1 MDVDTLINVGFTGI
15 ERFAVGVVAAGGLIM
30 VAGVRPLLLAA
41 QSPGTA
47 PNVALAV
54 EKISV
59 GAWTRYNR
67 ASLIASIGL
76 AVIEVVRLVSGTG
89 PVAAVY
95 FAGALV
101 MAAILTVKL
110 RVDTVLAARAASGAD
125 SVRGS
130 SSGGTHTN
138 VDLDRTHALVERLSA
153 PLLLIAVLLA
163 LLPVLR

>member
-1 MDVDTLINVGFTGI
+1 MDIDMLVNIGFTGI

-47 PNVALAV
+47 PNIALAA
-54 EKISV
+54 ERISV

-67 ASLIASIGL
+67 ASLIASIVL
-76 AVIEVVRLVSGTG
+76 AAVEVARLASGAG
-89 PVAAVY
+89 PIAAVY
-95 FAGALV
+95 LAGAVV

-110 RVDTVLAARAASGAD
+110 RVDAVLAMRVAGGAD
-125 SVRGS
+125 SVRSGPK
-130 SSGGTHTN
+130 GGTSIN
-138 VDLDRTHALVERLSA
+138 SDLDRTHRLVERLSA

-163 LLPVLR
+163 LIPVLR